1 MVYQCVPAKD
11 KGTWLPTIRCF
22 RTIYILFV
30 GIELSSEL
38 CIFFVGIELCIF
50 LYGFAKKQNG
60 YKRSSK
66 LQHCLS
72 ELFSAPDNL
81 N

>member
-1 MVYQCVPAKD
+1 VDANNKMLQNYLYFIC
-11 KGTWLPTIRCF
+11 GNRTIF
-22 RTIYILFV
+22 RTMY
-30 GIELSSEL
+30 
-38 CIFFVGIELCIF
+38 FFVGIELCIF